1 MNGRVGLALGVGG
14 RRRLLAV
21 VLVVAGCGPEAPP
34 GGTEPPPETDIF
46 ITEVRPS
53 EQGLA
58 FGVPVNVTRRPGYD
72 NQPSFLPDGSGFL
85 YTAIR
90 EDMQADTWHYDLASR
105 SLKRVTAS
113 LESEFSP
120 TVLPGGQGFSTVRAE
135 PDGIVRLWRWPME
148 GRSPQVV
155 LRDITG
161 VAFHTWIDSE
171 TVALAIAR
179 SDNELILELV
189 DVSSGAERVLA
200 RDIGRSL
207 HAFPG
212 GRLIAYLDKHAP
224 DGWRIRVLDLD
235 SGAFTVTLPARP
247 GAEDF
252 VVLPDGA
259 IVMAEDRR
267 LFVHAPGAGSW
278 ELVADWSE
286 AIDGRITRLAASP
299 DGRRLALVVR
309 TP

>member
-1 MNGRVGLALGVGG
+1 MNARVGRAASIGS
-14 RRRLLAV
+14 RALLA
-21 VLVVAGCGPEAPP
+21 AGLLASGCAPEAP
-34 GGTEPPPETDIF
+34 GGAGSLPETDIF
-46 ITEVRPS
+46 VAEVRVLD
-53 EQGLA
+53 GTMD
-58 FGVPVNVTRRPGYD
+58 FGIPVNVTRRPGYD

-90 EDMQADTWHYDLASR
+90 DDMQADTWHYDLASR
-105 SLKRVTAS
+105 SVKRVTAS
-113 LESEFSP
+113 LESEYSP
-120 TVLPGGQGFSTVRAE
+120 TVVPGGHGFSTVRAE
-135 PDGIVRLWRWPME
+135 PDGILRLWRWPMG

-161 VAFHTWIDSE
+161 VAFHTWIDE
-171 TVALAIAR
+171 RTVALAIAR
-179 SDNELILELV
+179 SEDELILEVV
-189 DVSSGAERVLA
+189 DVASGTERVLA

-212 GRLIAYLDKHAP
+212 GRRIAYLDKHAP

-235 SGAFTVTLPARP
+235 TGGFVETLPARR

-259 IVMAEDRR
+259 IVMAEERR
-267 LFVHAPGAGSW
+267 LFVHPPGAEGW
-278 ELVADWSE
+278 ALVADWSE
-286 AIDGRITRLAASP
+286 VIEGHITRLAASP

-309 TP
+309 TS